1 MTLSLLVM
9 EAAGSMSLIAMK
21 IFLCFTGRFT
31 EFSDSELPNSNSDWC
46 GVSVV
51 GKFNFGSMGDDAFVV
66 CGG

>member
-1 MTLSLLVM
+1 
-9 EAAGSMSLIAMK
+9 MSLIAMK

-31 EFSDSELPNSNSDWC
+31 EFSDSELPNSNGDWC
-46 GVSVV
+46 GVSVG